1 MAEAQ
6 LLTIAGDALLL
17 VLVLA
22 APPLLSALAAG
33 FVMGLLQGATQI
45 QDSALSFVPKLMAAV
60 IALLVS
66 AGFMREQLVTF
77 ARDVLRACG

>member
-45 QDSALSFVPKLMAAV
+45 QDSALSFVPKLTAAV
-60 IALLVS
+60 IALMVS